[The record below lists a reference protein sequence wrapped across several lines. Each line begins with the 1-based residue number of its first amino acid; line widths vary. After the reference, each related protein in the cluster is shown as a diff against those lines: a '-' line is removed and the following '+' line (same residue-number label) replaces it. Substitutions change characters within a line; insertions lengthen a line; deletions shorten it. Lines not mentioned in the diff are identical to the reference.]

1 MRNALT
7 RVIQVQESGYA
18 IENAVY
24 KAEQLNVA
32 MLVELM
38 RKFGRAI
45 EAQVHNCTYT
55 EQVT

>member
-1 MRNALT
+1 MLCRYWSLA
-7 RVIQVQESGYA
+7 IYA

-55 EQVT
+55 DEVT